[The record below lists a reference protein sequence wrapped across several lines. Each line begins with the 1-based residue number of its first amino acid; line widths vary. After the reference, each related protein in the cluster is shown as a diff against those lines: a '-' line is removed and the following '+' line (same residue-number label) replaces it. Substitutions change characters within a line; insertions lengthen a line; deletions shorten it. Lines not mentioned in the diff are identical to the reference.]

1 MSAHALLYAKS
12 FSLLLEEVQASSDAT
27 MVRSGL
33 LRVRRFSRSHGL
45 TMELVD
51 GRLSVDSISLLRP
64 LPALQRLA
72 TAMQTHRVSKITLS
86 AGAVPRELLDVAIL
100 LTKRRQS
107 DSDMPSL
114 FEELRN
120 ASLWSVRCFPAA
132 RTNTPVTA
140 ESHAADVALDSTH
153 KITARGQEMARAAAA
168 ALHDGDVARLAS
180 ALASIVA
187 IERAV
192 TSKELRAAWST
203 VFTETATP
211 QAIRALVNA
220 LPACGDAYGA
230 CIAAIARSGDV
241 AAEILIDGLLASDSM
256 DVRRECFDALV
267 ETRRGTPKLLAL
279 LEHEQWFVVRNAA
292 CLLGAFQSRSSE
304 PELTAALAHPDERV
318 RAAVVSALL
327 ALDTESSRA
336 TVRGAIRD
344 SSAEVRRRAVRGF
357 LAEAGSSTH
366 VEKLLNALDRETE
379 LDVQLEFLYALGTLA
394 TPDAVQKLIR
404 LCAMDGRYRPAD
416 FRIAAAEAL
425 ASARLSAAV
434 PLLRAMLKDPDQ
446 HARAA
451 ARHLIRAVS

>member
-1 MSAHALLYAKS
+1 MSDNALLYAKS
-12 FSLLLEEVQASSDAT
+12 FSLLLEEVQSSSDTT

-45 TMELVD
+45 TVEMVNGQLT
-51 GRLSVDSISLLRP
+51 VDSITLLRP

-72 TAMQTHRVSKITLS
+72 TAMQLHRVSRITLS
-86 AGAVPRELLDVAIL
+86 AGAIPRELLELAIL
-100 LTKRRQS
+100 LTRKRQA
-107 DSDMPSL
+107 DGDTPSI

-132 RTNTPVTA
+132 RTNTPLTA
-140 ESHAADVALDSTH
+140 ESHEADVALDSTQ
-153 KITARGQEMARAAAA
+153 KISVRGEEMARAAAS
-168 ALHDGDVARLAS
+168 ALRDGHVPRLAS
-180 ALASIVA
+180 TLGSIVA
-187 IERAV
+187 LERAV
-192 TSKELRAAWST
+192 TAKELRAAWSM
-203 VFTETATP
+203 VFTGAATP
-211 QAIRALVNA
+211 KAIRALVNA
-220 LPACGDAYGA
+220 LPTCGEAYGA
-230 CIAAIARSGDV
+230 CLAAIARSGDV
-241 AAEILIDGLLASDSM
+241 AAEILIDELLASESK
-256 DVRRECFDALV
+256 DVRRECFDALI
-267 ETRRGTPKLLAL
+267 ETRRGTPKLLTL

-292 CLLGAFQSRSSE
+292 CLLGAFQSKSSE
-304 PELTAALAHPDERV
+304 PELTTALAHPDERV

-327 ALDTESSRA
+327 ALDTESTRA

-357 LAEAGSSTH
+357 LAEAGTSTH
-366 VEKLLNALDRETE
+366 AEKLLSALDRETE

-394 TPDAVQKLIR
+394 TPNAVQKLIR
-404 LCAMDGRYRPAD
+404 ICQSDGRRRPAD

-434 PLLRAMLKDPDQ
+434 PLLREMLKDPDQ